1 MFNVQCEVFATRIL
15 TFFYLLLLPTVAQ
28 DAATREGLNVVLRIV
43 ELTWASAQETALA
56 VCVEQLERVGV
67 LLQEAA
73 TGGGAGSAAAQQ
85 THQVRVESYLN
96 IQNIQCKLTFLMFQN
111 CTSNVFVC

>member
-1 MFNVQCEVFATRIL
+1 MFSVNFFATRIL
-15 TFFYLLLLPTVAQ
+15 TFFYLLFLPTVAQ

-85 THQVRVESYLN
+85 THQVSVESYL
-96 IQNIQCKLTFLMFQN
+96 KY
-111 CTSNVFVC
+111 SV

>member
-1 MFNVQCEVFATRIL
+1 MSGAALE
-15 TFFYLLLLPTVAQ
+15 LLPTLAQ

-73 TGGGAGSAAAQQ
+73 TGGGVGSAAAQQ
-85 THQVRVESYLN
+85 THQVRV
-96 IQNIQCKLTFLMFQN
+96 I
-111 CTSNVFVC
+111 

>member
-1 MFNVQCEVFATRIL
+1 M
-15 TFFYLLLLPTVAQ
+15 
-28 DAATREGLNVVLRIV
+28 
-43 ELTWASAQETALA
+43 
-56 VCVEQLERVGV
+56 CVEQLERVGV

-111 CTSNVFVC
+111 CTSNVLVC